1 MCIRDSSKAEIKFHK
16 KNFEVSIST
25 ESEQQALDLCSKLKS
40 KIAGRQK
47 DHEKRAYLLKA
58 ANVIVTYKD
67 LYQKALGRPLDL
79 DISLPTSEGESK
91 ELVQSLEV
99 EIEQLKEEQRR
110 REARDKEDLL
120 KAQEL
125 QMKLNEGVVQPSAPP
140 VRQASFIPPKA
151 DPKVV
156 EVMSRIKSIYHDNV
170 DYEAANVL
178 LLQANMEVHAALA
191 QYEQLCIVK
200 VKLNY
205 NGSVYDERFSTL
217 TKGEDFLE
225 RVCDRCGIPRN
236 HEVFV
241 YKRDYE
247 TKPFDSST
255 MRGRTLGELEICDG
269 MTLCLLSS

>member
-1 MCIRDSSKAEIKFHK
+1 M
-16 KNFEVSIST
+16 
-25 ESEQQALDLCSKLKS
+25 
-40 KIAGRQK
+40 IA
-47 DHEKRAYLLKA
+47 
-58 ANVIVTYKD
+58 TYKD

-79 DISLPTSEGESK
+79 DISLPASESESK
-91 ELVQSLEV
+91 ALVQSLEV

-125 QMKLNEGVVQPSAPP
+125 QMKLNEGVGQPAAPP
-140 VRQASFIPPKA
+140 AKQGPFIPRNA
-151 DPKVV
+151 DPNVV
-156 EVMSRIKSIYHDNV
+156 KVMSQIKNIYNDNV
-170 DYEAANVL
+170 DYEAASVL
-178 LLQANMEVHAALA
+178 LLQANAEVHTALA
-191 QYEQLCIVK
+191 QYERLCLLK
-200 VKLNY
+200 VRLNY

-217 TKGEDFLE
+217 TRGEDFLE
-225 RVCDRCGIPRN
+225 RVCSRCGIPRN